1 LNITDDIRKF
11 RPTSDISPELRKL
24 SQEYYALAVLKYCDK
39 QRFGGLRKAESPDLQ
54 DSEGYL
60 GIEVTDS
67 TSAQE
72 QQISG
77 ESIKFR
83 NAKTDTERENALRI
97 ICRNGGD
104 RNAQHTSYPI
114 GTKEGVLKNVQN
126 AYCNKLKKLS
136 KYRRKCSKI
145 GLVIRID
152 FPISIL
158 GNTQWGTLLTG
169 KKEDDFDYIIL
180 LHWSGIDIY
189 DVRIDAYSHFRINRE
204 DMDDLKRL
212 GRMTAEGIINDN
224 DPIWQ

>member
-1 LNITDDIRKF
+1 MNITDDIRKF

-97 ICRNGGD
+97 IRRNGGD

-114 GTKEGVLKNVQN
+114 GTGEGVLKNIQN

-136 KYRRKCSKI
+136 IYRKKCSQI

-152 FPISIL
+152 FPISII
-158 GNTQWGTLLTG
+158 GNNQWGTLLTS
-169 KKEDDFDYIIL
+169 KEQNEFDYIIL
-180 LHWSGIDIY
+180 QHWSGIDIY

-212 GRMTAEGIINDN
+212 GRMAAEGIIKDN